1 MSNEKKTRQ
10 VNRVAETGEQVAA
23 NVKRLRGGMQYKEL
37 AARLSAIGRPI
48 AELGLRK
55 IEAGERKV
63 DVDDLMAFAVVFGV
77 SPLTLLMPQ
86 YGSKSLTTR
95 VTGYPHDIG
104 DNVAWLW
111 ARGDE
116 PLELPDDT
124 MSRDQTSNTR
134 AIEMF
139 RFRAKPDISKRDTA
153 VTVASFVP
161 DDPQE
166 AEKQKRDD
174 LTEAFRLSAAQRAGV
189 QEG

>member
-1 MSNEKKTRQ
+1 
-10 VNRVAETGEQVAA
+10 
-23 NVKRLRGGMQYKEL
+23 
-37 AARLSAIGRPI
+37 
-48 AELGLRK
+48 
-55 IEAGERKV
+55 
-63 DVDDLMAFAVVFGV
+63 MAFAVVFGV

-174 LTEAFRLSAAQRAGV
+174 LTEAFRLSAAQRAGT